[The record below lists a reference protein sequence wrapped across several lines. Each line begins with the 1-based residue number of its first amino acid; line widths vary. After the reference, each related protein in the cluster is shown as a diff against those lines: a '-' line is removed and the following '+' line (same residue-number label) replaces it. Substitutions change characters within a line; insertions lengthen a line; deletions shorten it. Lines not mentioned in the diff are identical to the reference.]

1 MRARGSPDWPPVCD
15 FLPFSRRSADLRAW
29 AVAGCLVAGALPVR
43 AQEWQVLPTLNVR
56 AGYDDNVTLS
66 ADDPQRDLA
75 SNIRAGIRAQRATG
89 NTSLGLLGGLS
100 LNEFLDS
107 SALSNVAA
115 FAGADA
121 VYSTPRSE
129 YRLNLSLST
138 QSTLTSET
146 ATTGVTDTEGQ
157 QYQLSIRPGWTYR
170 LSERSTLGI
179 SASYRHVFYE
189 GVEDGS
195 LSDYWSGDLSLLGRR
210 RLTEVTG
217 ISVVASYG
225 RYQSQDDTNESENL
239 ALQLGADYQLSETL
253 SFDGLFG
260 LRRTQVTALD
270 SLGRTVTEDS
280 TGPAFSVGLEKR
292 LARGGGLRVRIL
304 RELTPS
310 GAAEV
315 LDTTSLQ
322 LGYDHPLN
330 ERLSLRLS
338 SRAYRNRQPGGDTSA
353 SDRTYADAQVGLSYQ
368 ISPALSLVLAY
379 RHRWQQLEEEPT
391 DARSNELSLSLAWR
405 GR

>member
-1 MRARGSPDWPPVCD
+1 MA
-15 FLPFSRRSADLRAW
+15 A
-29 AVAGCLVAGALPVR
+29 AVPAS

-56 AGYDDNVTLS
+56 ASYDDNVTLS
-66 ADDPQRDLA
+66 ADAPKSDLA
-75 SNIRAGIRAQRATG
+75 SNLQAGIRAQRGTG

-100 LNEFLDS
+100 LNEFVDNS
-107 SALSNVAA
+107 DLSNVAA
-115 FAGADA
+115 FAGADG
-121 VYSTPRSE
+121 VYATPRSE

-146 ATTGVTDTEGQ
+146 ATSGVTDTEGQ

-170 LSERSTLGI
+170 LSERSSLGI
-179 SASYRHVFYE
+179 SASYRHVFYD

-195 LSDYWSGDLSLLGRR
+195 LSDYWSGDLSLFGSR
-210 RLTEVTG
+210 RLTEVAG
-217 ISVVASYG
+217 ISAVVSYG
-225 RYQSQDDTNESENL
+225 RYQAQDDTNESENL
-239 ALQLGADYQLSETL
+239 ALQLGGDYQLSETL
-253 SFDGLFG
+253 SIDGLFG

-280 TGPAFSVGLEKR
+280 TGPTYSVGLEKR

-310 GAAEV
+310 GVSEV
-315 LDTTSLQ
+315 LDTTSVQ
-322 LGYDHPLN
+322 LGYDYPLN

-353 SDRTYADAQVGLSYQ
+353 SDRTYADAQLGLSYR
-368 ISPALSLVLAY
+368 IRPSLSLVLSY
-379 RHRWQQLEEEPT
+379 RHRWQKLEEDPT